1 MKDKQSLRVSKF
13 AALFTTLL
21 MATQTLGLGTPSLTG
36 RSTISTAYA
45 ATTTKIQS
53 SVIQVTIDQ

>member
-1 MKDKQSLRVSKF
+1 LKDKQSLLVSKF

-21 MATQTLGLGTPSLTG
+21 MATKTLGLDTPSLTG
-36 RSTISTAYA
+36 RSTISTAYT

-53 SVIQVTIDQ
+53 SVMQVTIDQ